1 MVEDYLRVI
10 QYTNKKRL
18 GNNGDGGYV
27 IADIPDYDCYISA
40 GVGSDESFSNDIIN
54 YFDIKESHGF
64 DGTIDK
70 LPNNSPST
78 MNFYNLNISPY
89 QSKFTCNLRRFI
101 NKYNNIFLKMDIE
114 GHEYLWLNSL
124 STEDLNKFKQIT
136 IELHFIN
143 DDGLGIKYN
152 LKLNCLKKLFE
163 THYIIHAHGNN
174 GCGSI
179 NSIPNVIELTYVR
192 KDIIGYN
199 VKYNINSLP
208 DLKLDY
214 PNIEDKP
221 DIDLNLYPFVSI

>member
-1 MVEDYLRVI
+1 MVKDYLRVI

-54 YFDIKESHGF
+54 YFDIKQAHGF

-70 LPNNSPST
+70 LPNNSPYT
-78 MNFYNLNISPY
+78 MNFYNLNISHY
-89 QSKFTCNLRRFI
+89 QSKYTSNLRRFI
-101 NKYNNIFLKMDIE
+101 NIHNNIFLKMDIE

-136 IELHFIN
+136 IELHSIN
-143 DDGLGIKYN
+143 DDGLGIDYN

-174 GCGSI
+174 CCDST
-179 NSIPNVIELTYVR
+179 NSIPNIIELTYIR

-199 VKYNINSLP
+199 VEYNKNPLP

-214 PNIEDKP
+214 PNVEDKP
-221 DIDLNLYPFVSI
+221 EIDLNLYPFVSI